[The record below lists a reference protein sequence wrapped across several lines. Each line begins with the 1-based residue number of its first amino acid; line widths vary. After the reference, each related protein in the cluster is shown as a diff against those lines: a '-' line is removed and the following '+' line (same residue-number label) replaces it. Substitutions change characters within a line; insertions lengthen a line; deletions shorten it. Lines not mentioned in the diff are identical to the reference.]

1 MDMKQNE
8 SKVILPNKTGNK
20 TASLSVSVSNKTQ
33 LAVHI
38 LETEILVLDW
48 DYQASWSC
56 FPGSEHSMNC

>member
-20 TASLSVSVSNKTQ
+20 TASLSISVSNKTQ
-33 LAVHI
+33 LGVHI